1 MVKKLKMPGNQQHQ
15 SDDTKTFICEWCG
28 KHKDFTKEEITKQKK
43 FDPDLKKEGVDYYIE
58 CPFCK
63 GGYMF
68 SQEDVVFRELATGLF
83 NE

>member
-1 MVKKLKMPGNQQHQ
+1 L
-15 SDDTKTFICEWCG
+15 STKFALLLFSPKCLIPP
-28 KHKDFTKEEITKQKK
+28 K